1 MHQPPPAAPPA
12 PTITLMRLAP
22 AAPTQAPTPTQTP
35 TPTPAPTPAASP
47 APTHSDET
55 SHHSLPRSARVE
67 YGLFN
72 VLFN

>member
-22 AAPTQAPTPTQTP
+22 AAPTQAPTQTP
-35 TPTPAPTPAASP
+35 TPTPAAPP

-55 SHHSLPRSARVE
+55 RHHSLPRSARVE

-72 VLFN
+72 VVFN

>member
-22 AAPTQAPTPTQTP
+22 AAPTQAPTQTP
-35 TPTPAPTPAASP
+35 TPTPAAPP

-55 SHHSLPRSARVE
+55 RHHSLPRSSRVE

-72 VLFN
+72 VVFN

>member
-35 TPTPAPTPAASP
+35 TPTPAPTPAAPP

-55 SHHSLPRSARVE
+55 RHHSLPRSSRVE

>member
-22 AAPTQAPTPTQTP
+22 AAPTQAPTQAQTP
-35 TPTPAPTPAASP
+35 TPTPTPAAPP

-55 SHHSLPRSARVE
+55 RHHSLPRSSRVE

-72 VLFN
+72 VVFN